1 MKSKLAPSLFG
12 AISFVSLLSAGLGA
26 NLTQAAEVV
35 FYVTEDGK
43 PVSDLSINI
52 NGQQKL
58 VRSNGFVSFDIKQ
71 GDHAVEF
78 TQMGEW
84 AGDTEFTTQGNQN
97 AEIQVELVG
106 GEALAEVN
114 VFADKEAASGTL
126 AGYLT
131 SEETGSGIQ
140 GAKIT
145 LSNMDLTALSNQQ
158 GYFEFEVPRGQYQVL
173 IDHEEYGQKTIR
185 DLYVLADVATEVSID
200 MSMSGE
206 GIIEE
211 VVAVGT
217 YVADTV
223 TAQERDSSAVLD
235 TIGSEQFARFGDSNA
250 ASALKRVAGVAIADG
265 KYVVVRGLNER
276 HSAIMLNGASL
287 PSPDPSRRVVPLDIF
302 PSTILAGIDVQKNFT
317 ADVYADSS
325 GGAVKLTTKKFP
337 EEFEGKI
344 SASIG
349 YVDGLTF
356 TSRELQQS
364 EGLDFLGIGASGDR
378 ALPGEVNSQENAIDS
393 FASNLGTEQTTIA
406 PNTSIEVSMGNT
418 VVDNGDYSFGY
429 TSSVKYSNEWA
440 KQDRKTN
447 SYLVEGGK
455 LVADDQY
462 SEERTSNNINLG
474 AGVSLGFIKGDS
486 EYTSNSMVLRQT
498 LVENNIKTG
507 VGGDQDQESVGYK
520 LGWYERQF
528 LFQQFAAEHYFG
540 EVFDTEINWQFSLS
554 QASLDAPDERTYNF
568 ERDPEDNGQYEL
580 TWSSVGRLYNELTD
594 TNTDFSVD
602 LSSLIF
608 VNDDIEA
615 RLKYGFGHFSR
626 ERDAE
631 GTRIG
636 YKGNGRSASDYAGE
650 FLDGSDI
657 DFIIDDSSANGDS
670 ETIDK
675 SAQSDDYDASWDLT
689 SYYVSTNIEIPE
701 YFSVLLGARVESSE
715 MIVNTF
721 DIGDSVNPVQAKVED
736 DDLFPSI
743 SSTFHINEEL
753 QLRAAYYQTKN
764 RPDFRELANAQYVDP
779 DSGDVHKGNPG
790 LVSAEVNN
798 MDVRAE
804 WYFSDNESI
813 SLAYFNKDFTN
824 PIEKTLL
831 TGGDVFSFENGS
843 NGVVS
848 GYEFDFRKEM
858 DFENYSG
865 FFSGNL
871 ALIDSE
877 VEIEVDTVVKTQA
890 MQGQADQLFNLQL
903 GVDHLL
909 TGTEATLV
917 ANYQGESLDSVAAG
931 ILPNVMREPR
941 TEINF
946 NIKTELSEDSSIKL
960 KIKNMTDEKVQ
971 LTQGGENYRSY
982 NKGVEVSLGYSASF

>member
-12 AISFVSLLSAGLGA
+12 AISFVSLLSTGLVSSLVHAG
-26 NLTQAAEVV
+26 EVV

-58 VRSNGFVSFDIKQ
+58 VRSNGFVSFDIEQ
-71 GDHAVEF
+71 GDHTVEF
-78 TQMGEW
+78 SQMGEW
-84 AGDTEFTTQGNQN
+84 AGETEFTTQNHQD
-97 AEIQVELVG
+97 AEVQVELVG

-114 VFADKEAASGTL
+114 VFAEKEAASGTL
-126 AGYLT
+126 AGYLI
-131 SEETGSGIQ
+131 SEETGSGIN
-140 GAKIT
+140 GAQIK
-145 LSNMDLTALSNQQ
+145 LSNTDLSHVSNQQ
-158 GYFEFEVPRGQYQVL
+158 GYFEFEVPRGEYEVL
-173 IDHEEYGQKTIR
+173 IDHPEYGQKAIR
-185 DLYVLADVATEVSID
+185 NLYVLADVATEISVD
-200 MSMSGE
+200 MNMSGD
-206 GIIEE
+206 GVIEE

-235 TIGSEQFARFGDSNA
+235 SIGSEQFSRFGDSNA
-250 ASALKRVAGVAIADG
+250 ASALKRVAGVAISDG

-276 HSAIMLNGASL
+276 HSAVMLNGASL

-302 PSTILAGIDVQKNFT
+302 PSTILDGIDVQKNFT

-337 EEFEGKI
+337 EEFEGKV
-344 SASIG
+344 SASLG

-356 TSRELQQS
+356 KSRELQQS
-364 EGLDFLGIGASGDR
+364 EGFDLLGYGATGDR
-378 ALPGEVNSQENAIDS
+378 DLPSAVASQENAIDS
-393 FASNLGTEQTTIA
+393 FSSNLGTEKKTIS

-418 VVDNGDYSFGY
+418 LVDNGDYSFGY

-440 KQDRKTN
+440 KQDRKAN

-462 SEERTSNNINLG
+462 EEERTSNNINLG
-474 AGVSLGFIKGDS
+474 AGLSLGFIKGDS
-486 EYTSNSMVLRQT
+486 EYTSNSMILRQT

-507 VGGDQDQESVGYK
+507 VGGDQDQESIGYK

-528 LFQQFAAEHYFG
+528 LFQQFAAEHYFS
-540 EVFDTEINWQFSLS
+540 EIFDTEVNWQLSLS

-568 ERDPEDNGQYEL
+568 ERDPEDNGEYEL

-594 TNTDFSVD
+594 TNTDFSID

-608 VNDDIEA
+608 VDDNLEA
-615 RLKYGFGHFSR
+615 RLKYGLGHFAR
-626 ERDAE
+626 ERDAQ

-636 YKGNGRSASDYAGE
+636 YKGNGRSASDYAGN
-650 FLDGSDI
+650 FNI
-657 DFIIDDSSANGDS
+657 DFIIDDGSANGEI
-670 ETIDK
+670 ETVDK

-689 SYYVSTNIEIPE
+689 SYYVSTDIALPE
-701 YFSVLLGARVESSE
+701 YFNLLLGARAESSE
-715 MIVNTF
+715 MVVNTF
-721 DIGDSVNPVQAKVED
+721 DIGDSVNPVQATVKD
-736 DDLFPSI
+736 DDVFPSI
-743 SSTFHINEEL
+743 SSTIYISDEV

-779 DSGDVHKGNPG
+779 DSGDVHKGNPS
-790 LVSAEVNN
+790 LVSAEVDN
-798 MDVRAE
+798 MDLRAE

-831 TGGDVFSFENGS
+831 TGGDVFSFENGKS
-843 NGVVS
+843 GKVS
-848 GYEFDFRKEM
+848 GYEFDFRKEI
-858 DFENYSG
+858 DFDEYST
-865 FFSGNL
+865 FVSGNL

-877 VEIEVDTVVKTQA
+877 VEIEVDTVVKKQA
-890 MQGQADQLFNLQL
+890 MQGQADQLFNLQI
-903 GVDHLL
+903 GIDHLL
-909 TGTEATLV
+909 TGTEATMV
-917 ANYQGESLDSVAAG
+917 VNYQGESLDSVAAG
-931 ILPNVMREPR
+931 ILPNVMREAR
-941 TEINF
+941 AEINF
-946 NIKTELSEDSSIKL
+946 NIKTEISEDSSLQL
-960 KIKNMTDEKVQ
+960 KIKNITDKEVQ

-982 NKGVEVSLGYSASF
+982 KKGAEVSLGYSTSF